1 MGPTRAGLS
10 YTWVLLAACYSS
22 CPRAVLA
29 LAHGGLSHE
38 RGNKA
43 TAGHVQA
50 QLSDHVPLPDTAC
63 LPPPT
68 HRASSPDRTHKGMG
82 VQSRRV
88 REEEGGTDK
97 TKRESSLDGRSVG
110 LEVAADTEILKWQA
124 PNADHKICVWLR

>member
-10 YTWVLLAACYSS
+10 YTWVLFCRLLTAAAQELLQHS
-22 CPRAVLA
+22 
-29 LAHGGLSHE
+29 HGGLSHE

-63 LPPPT
+63 LPPST

-82 VQSRRV
+82 VQSRRE
-88 REEEGGTDK
+88 REGEEGTDK
-97 TKRESSLDGRSVG
+97 TKRGSSLDGRSVG
-110 LEVAADTEILKWQA
+110 LEVAADMEILKWQA